1 MYQTNNK
8 ARYRSYDP
16 VRHSLTTFA
25 VITIIL
31 IVLTIINACACMA
44 NFDRG
49 LKPFIA
55 GRKVESEDEKL
66 HGGMMT
72 EMPSLA
78 HHGGMPV
85 TSRMTID

>member
-1 MYQTNNK
+1 MYQK
-8 ARYRSYDP
+8 QSLQRYNSYNP

-31 IVLTIINACACMA
+31 IVLTIINACVCMA
-44 NFDRG
+44 NFDHG

-55 GRKVESEDEKL
+55 GRKLESDDEKL
-66 HGGMMT
+66 HGNMMT
-72 EMPSLA
+72 EMPSLS

-85 TSRMTID
+85 SSRMTID